1 MRGERGVTL
10 NLPAFLSW
18 PLSLLLLPCDSSP
31 NSALTSA
38 AVGILLNVAN
48 TSETGYVRDSG
59 TDIEMATTSKRNK
72 I

>member
-1 MRGERGVTL
+1 MTF
-10 NLPAFLSW
+10 NLPAFLSS
-18 PLSLLLLPCDSSP
+18 PLLLLSLPP

-38 AVGILLNVAN
+38 AIGILLKVAN
-48 TSETGYVRDSG
+48 TSETGYVRDSR